1 MCACLN
7 LKIYKGLGEGNTKND
22 YSKIIRQKRGLL
34 LFFSSV
40 FSIWQFL
47 NLFSENLA
55 NCSFW
60 RRLSLIKISSFFIW
74 AKNQYRMQISQKVLP
89 DSVFPIQ
96 NTPVQVNLVKIHYN
110 CRH

>member
-1 MCACLN
+1 MCACLY
-7 LKIYKGLGEGNTKND
+7 LEIYKGLGEGNTKND
-22 YSKIIRQKRGLL
+22 YSKIIRQKRGFL

-60 RRLSLIKISSFFIW
+60 RRLSLIKISSFF
-74 AKNQYRMQISQKVLP
+74 KNQYRIQINQKVLP
-89 DSVFPIQ
+89 DSVSPIQ
-96 NTPVQVNLVKIHYN
+96 NTPVQVNLVKSHYN